1 MKRPAWTK
9 PSEAAP
15 PKYLNRLGSIAKSS
29 HLASSHHRWKHRSS
43 HPNHPCP
50 IHNWRIPRTRYWS
63 SPAWPRYW
71 SSPAW
76 PMHWSSPAWPM
87 HWSSPAWPTHW
98 SSPGIG
104 RALIGPGIGPAL
116 IGPITLAPSIV
127 GGFIGPIIIGPA
139 TIIGT
144 PSGGGLIPPNTLGR
158 ARRSPGIVLIPSL
171 GLCPATLIRI
181 GPIPI
186 RAWAPSLLRR
196 SLALIILAW
205 RRLLRI
211 HQAI

>member
-1 MKRPAWTK
+1 MAPLRNRAILRPAITG
-9 PSEAAP
+9 
-15 PKYLNRLGSIAKSS
+15 GSIGPAIPII
-29 HLASSHHRWKHRSS
+29 LAPSIIGGFLEPGIGRALLGPGIGRALLG
-43 HPNHPCP
+43 PCIGRALLGP
-50 IHNWRIPRTRYWS
+50 CIGRALLGPRIGR
-63 SPAWPRYW
+63 ALIG
-71 SSPAW
+71 
-76 PMHWSSPAWPM
+76 
-87 HWSSPAWPTHW
+87 
-98 SSPGIG
+98 PGIG